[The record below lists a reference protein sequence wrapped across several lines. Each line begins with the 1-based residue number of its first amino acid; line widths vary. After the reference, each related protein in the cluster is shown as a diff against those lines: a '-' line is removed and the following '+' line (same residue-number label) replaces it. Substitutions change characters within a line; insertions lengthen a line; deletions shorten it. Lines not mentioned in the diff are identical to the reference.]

1 LARTAISTVS
11 IGASQKV
18 GTATNLL
25 NDAGFIDRLA
35 EDAFLFHP
43 DTTPVVSYAAF
54 QLLAFAMQRRASASS
69 FSDIL
74 STSIFK
80 PLGMKSSGV
89 YRNDT
94 DDIFAMPHFNASQ
107 PGEQAALSA
116 VSSINDLARAG
127 HSILSSTLLSPEVT
141 RRWLR
146 VSKDTSN
153 LRNGVGRPW
162 EVYRSGS
169 TPISPVLSALTKSGT
184 IGQYASYF
192 GVVPELNAGFAIL
205 AHDDTVAGGKL
216 DLNVYADIAS
226 EAIRYLIKLAARE
239 MADQFAGEFI
249 DYRTND
255 TTNYARFDIT
265 DNGPGLVVDKLLV
278 TSVDVKAQYA
288 DELGIDVANLDF
300 RLYPTNVRNA
310 THHQFVGVFQDES
323 APVDMGTPTC
333 ITWQEVGAVV
343 DHRVVFGLGD
353 DGAARRFEILGTE
366 VNFDRE

>member
-1 LARTAISTVS
+1 MVS
-11 IGASQKV
+11 IGASQRA
-18 GTATNLL
+18 GTVTDKL
-25 NDAGFIDRLA
+25 NDADFIDSLA
-35 EDAFLFHP
+35 QDAFLFHP

-54 QLLAFAMQRRASASS
+54 QLLAFAMQRRANASS
-69 FSDIL
+69 FSNIL

-80 PLGMKSSGV
+80 PLGMRSSGV
-89 YRNDT
+89 YGNDT
-94 DDIFAMPHFNASQ
+94 DDVFAIQPFNGSQ

-127 HSILSSTLLSPEVT
+127 HSILDSTLLSPDVT

-162 EVYRSGS
+162 EIYRSGS
-169 TPISPVLSALTKSGT
+169 TSISPVLSALTKSGT

-205 AHDDTVAGGKL
+205 AHDDTVADGKL

-226 EAIRYLIKLAARE
+226 EAIGYLIKLAGRE
-239 MADQFAGEFI
+239 MAHRFAGEFV
-249 DYRTND
+249 DPKTNS
-255 TTNYARFDIT
+255 TRSYARFDVT
-265 DNGPGLVVDKLLV
+265 DNGPGIYVDKFLV
-278 TSVDVKAQYA
+278 SGVDVKAQYA
-288 DELGIDVANLDF
+288 DGLGIDVANLDF

-323 APVDMGTPTC
+323 APIDMGTPTC

-343 DHRVVFGLGD
+343 EHRVVFELGE
-353 DGAARRFEILGTE
+353 DGKAMSFEILGME
-366 VNFDRE
+366 VNFGRE